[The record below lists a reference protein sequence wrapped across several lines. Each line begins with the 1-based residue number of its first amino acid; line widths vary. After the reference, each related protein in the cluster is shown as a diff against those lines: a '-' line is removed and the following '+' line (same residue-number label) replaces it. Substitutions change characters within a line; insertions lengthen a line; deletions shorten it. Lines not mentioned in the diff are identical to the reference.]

1 MNRLLLKLNLKTIFR
16 SLIFYLFLFFTI
28 FGYAFL
34 GFNIYLTNHYT
45 NFLYFFNNLE
55 YMDAVMYVLLFCV
68 AAFFAQQKYTLE
80 KVCFIP
86 TGKIICMR
94 YLSVAAASSV
104 IILLPV
110 LFMAVSAV
118 LEGVSVAYT
127 LLCILYAVIRWII
140 IIATAE
146 AAGFLVGFVFK
157 NPFAYLFS
165 IPFAF
170 VFTVLNEKLFAF
182 IFKSDFDNLYKFVNL
197 FSIQRMFLNGPEVE
211 YRGPQLD
218 MALFSKLFLALALFF
233 TVFFIIRIIAQK
245 KIKLKAAAGALVS
258 AAFVFIFSYLFL
270 TFHPVRYEVDQ
281 KLYIQNYN
289 PQPFEIVSI
298 SGDINL
304 NEWSYYSLSV
314 RINGSGSQTPV
325 TLRLDESM
333 QINKFEILGQPV
345 SYEREGDLVT
355 FDSTGG
361 DFTLDISCRGRVSYV
376 SSVNSTNIYTS
387 ATSCAL
393 PPDFA
398 FLPKIDG
405 DYGKK
410 QYNLNVTSLN
420 TLVSNLDINRDGN
433 VYHLSGSAG
442 EACFFTGFLTEYQKD
457 GSIVYRAKYNQIT
470 DYDKVL
476 ERYVNQSRFVFDRKL
491 NMAVEGDITL
501 MPKMFLI
508 YSNYGTAGI
517 AIPYDDYILINYGN
531 VSAVPQ

>member
-1 MNRLLLKLNLKTIFR
+1 MNRLLFRLNIKTIFH
-16 SLIFYLFLFFTI
+16 SLIFYLFLFFTV
-28 FGYAFL
+28 FGYAFF
-34 GFNIYLTNHYT
+34 GFNIYLIRHYT
-45 NFLYFFNNLE
+45 NFLYFFNGLE

-146 AAGFLVGFVFK
+146 AAGFLAGFATKSVFS
-157 NPFAYLFS
+157 YLFS

-170 VFTVLNEKLFAF
+170 VFTILNENLFTF

-197 FSIQRMFLNGPEVE
+197 FSIQRMFLNGLEVE

-405 DYGKK
+405 DRSKK
-410 QYNLNVTSLN
+410 QYNLFVTSLN
-420 TLVSNLDINRDGN
+420 TLVSNLDISRSGN
-433 VYHLSGSAG
+433 TYTLTGSAS
-442 EACFFTGFLTEYQKD
+442 EACIFTGFLSEYHN
-457 GSIVYRAKYNQIT
+457 GESTIYRAKYNQIT
-470 DYDKVL
+470 DYDAVYD
-476 ERYVNQSRFVFDRKL
+476 RYVNHSRFVFDRHK
-491 NMAVEGDITL
+491 NEAVDGDVLPLAKTFI
-501 MPKMFLI
+501 I
-508 YSNYGTAGI
+508 YCDYGTAGF
-517 AIPYDDYILINYGN
+517 AIPYDDFNLISSGS
-531 VSAVPQ
+531 VSAVAH